1 MPSTDSFL
9 GIYLLPSFSI
19 TRALG
24 GLFYG
29 AYIHRRK
36 GREGNIIVLA
46 SGLVLG
52 ESIASLVNVA
62 LTALRAPELG
72 SK

>member
-1 MPSTDSFL
+1 MPSTDSSP
-9 GIYLLPSFSI
+9 GVYLMPSFSM

-24 GLFYG
+24 GVFYW
-29 AYIHRRK
+29 AYTHRRK

-52 ESIASLVNVA
+52 ESVASLVNVA
-62 LTALRAPELG
+62 FTALRASELG
-72 SK
+72 GK

>member
-1 MPSTDSFL
+1 M
-9 GIYLLPSFSI
+9 

-24 GLFYG
+24 GVFYW
-29 AYIHRRK
+29 AHTHRRK

-52 ESIASLVNVA
+52 ESVASLVNVA
-62 LTALRAPELG
+62 FTALRASELG
-72 SK
+72 GK